1 MDKSQNITLLKN
13 VRNVDFSL
21 VGGKGAN
28 LGEMIKAGLPV
39 PGGFVIL
46 TNSYKRFI
54 EVNAL
59 EKRMAIILE
68 SVDDS
73 NPEDLERAAETIQAL
88 FEKGEI
94 PRDLLEEIEQ
104 TYQLMGSPEVAV
116 RSSATAEDLPG
127 TSFAGQYDTYLNVK
141 GKEDLYSN
149 VKKCWASLWN
159 QRALSYRFK
168 HGIDNQQLAHGV
180 VVQELIN
187 AEKSGILF
195 TANPVNGR
203 RDQMLINS
211 SWGLG
216 EAIVGGEVTPD
227 QWVVDKKNRSIV
239 EERIAKKE
247 VMTIRKVKGIE
258 LTAVPEQKQKE
269 NTLSQKEVKELFRLA
284 LKVENYF
291 GSPQDIEWA
300 FENEKL
306 YLVQT
311 RPITSLYPMPE
322 KVKGVEG
329 LRVHINFSLVSQGI
343 HDPLTP
349 MGQSLLAKVFL
360 DSAKLFEK
368 NIYDERDLWW
378 CKSIGGRIFL
388 DITELLRNEKRW
400 NKVIYNE
407 VFSDQ
412 DPLTAEILE
421 QFLKREKK
429 EITRHKDKM
438 IPYLLK
444 KIVPCFKLAIPVVTN
459 SLYGMLFPITA
470 KVKAKKEWDKIVE
483 DIEKVR
489 KTQNT
494 TEDKLKIID
503 EHIQKYTRSGFAIL
517 AYIAPSLKNIDKAQ
531 RIASP
536 YLDDI
541 SQLKLVE
548 KSLPNNVTTEMGE
561 ELLLIAQKLDKKG
574 KKPTREDV
582 EVKKFL
588 SKYGHRSTE
597 EMDIGIPRWEEEPGY
612 VLSLIDYY
620 MQDQNYKHGLDKLY
634 QGKEKAEEVI
644 KSTKA
649 KLKQAGAGRKSE
661 KVEKL
666 LTSYREVFGLRE
678 YSKYVLIK
686 AYNIYRVIFMGI
698 GEELLVEGRLD
709 DKMDI
714 FWLRFS
720 DIMEKENL
728 QQVVRDNKEAH
739 RRHKKLSAPRIL
751 TSSGESIYTLIE
763 KKEDALKGLPVSAG
777 VYEGKVKV
785 LNSPEEG
792 SKLEKGD
799 VLVTKGTNP
808 AWTPL
813 FLNIGGLIMETGGPI
828 SHGSV
833 VAREYGVPAVVG
845 IGDAASILKDGQ
857 IVRVNGETGTV
868 EIIDETKS

>member
-1 MDKSQNITLLKN
+1 M
-13 VRNVDFSL
+13 V
-21 VGGKGAN
+21 
-28 LGEMIKAGLPV
+28 
-39 PGGFVIL
+39 L

-54 EVNAL
+54 EVNGL
-59 EKRMAIILE
+59 EKRIAIILE

-73 NPEDLERAAETIQAL
+73 NPKELERVSKTIQGL

-94 PRDLLEEIEQ
+94 PRDILEEIDRN
-104 TYQLMGSPEVAV
+104 YQLMGSSEVAV

-141 GKEDLYSN
+141 GKEELYSYI
-149 VKKCWASLWN
+149 KKCWASLWN
-159 QRALSYRFK
+159 QRALSYRLK
-168 HGIDNQQLAHGV
+168 HGIDNKHLAHGV

-227 QWVVDKKNRSIV
+227 QWVVDKNSGSIL
-239 EERIAKKE
+239 EERIAQKD

-258 LTAVPEQKQKE
+258 LTAVPEEKQKE
-269 NTLSQKEVKELFRLA
+269 NTLSQKEVKELFQLA

-300 FENEKL
+300 FENGKL

-349 MGQSLLAKVFL
+349 MGQSVFAKVFL

-368 NIYDERDLWW
+368 NINDERDLWW
-378 CKSIGGRIFL
+378 CKSIGGRIFV

-400 NKVIYNE
+400 NKMIYND

-421 QFLKREKK
+421 QFLKREKI
-429 EITRHKDKM
+429 EIIRHKDKM
-438 IPYLLK
+438 IPYLIK
-444 KIVPCFKLAIPVVTN
+444 KIVPCFKLAIPIITN
-459 SLYGMLFPITA
+459 SLYGMLFPI
-470 KVKAKKEWDKIVE
+470 KAKGKAKEEWDKIIE

-494 TEDKLKIID
+494 IENKLKIID
-503 EHIQKYTRSGFAIL
+503 KHIRKYTRSGFAIL
-517 AYIAPSLKNIDKAQ
+517 AYIAPSLKNIEKAQ
-531 RIASP
+531 RIASQ
-536 YLDDI
+536 YLEDT
-541 SQLKLVE
+541 SQLMLVE
-548 KSLPNNVTTEMGE
+548 KSLQNNVTTEMGE
-561 ELLLIAQKLDKKG
+561 ELLLIAQKLDEKG
-574 KKPTREDV
+574 KKPTKENV
-582 EVKKFL
+582 EVKNFL
-588 SKYGHRSTE
+588 NKYGHRSIE
-597 EMDIGIPRWEEEPGY
+597 EMDIGIPRWEEEPEY
-612 VLSLIDYY
+612 VLSIIESY
-620 MQDQNYKHGLDKLY
+620 MKDQNYKHSLDKLY
-634 QGKEKAEEVI
+634 QGKQKAEEVI

-649 KLKQAGAGRKSE
+649 KLDKAGAGRKAK

-666 LTSYREVFGLRE
+666 LTNYREVFGLRE

-686 AYNIYRVIFMGI
+686 AYHIYRIIFMGI
-698 GEELLVEGRLD
+698 GEELVEKGRLD
-709 DKMDI
+709 DKMDV
-714 FWLRFS
+714 FWLRFP
-720 DIMEKENL
+720 DIMEIENL
-728 QQVVRDNKEAH
+728 QEVVKENKEALS
-739 RRHKKLSAPRIL
+739 RYKKLSAPRIL
-751 TSSGESIYTLIE
+751 TSTGESIYTLIE
-763 KKEDALKGLPVSAG
+763 KKEDSLTGLPVSAG

-785 LNSPEEG
+785 LYSAEEG

-799 VLVTKGTNP
+799 VLVTRGANP

-813 FLNIGGLIMETGGPI
+813 FLNIGGLVMETGGPI

-845 IGDAASILKDGQ
+845 IGNATSILKDGQ

-868 EIIDETKS
+868 EIIDESIS

>member
-1 MDKSQNITLLKN
+1 
-13 VRNVDFSL
+13 
-21 VGGKGAN
+21 
-28 LGEMIKAGLPV
+28 
-39 PGGFVIL
+39 
-46 TNSYKRFI
+46 
-54 EVNAL
+54 
-59 EKRMAIILE
+59 
-68 SVDDS
+68 
-73 NPEDLERAAETIQAL
+73 
-88 FEKGEI
+88 
-94 PRDLLEEIEQ
+94 
-104 TYQLMGSPEVAV
+104 
-116 RSSATAEDLPG
+116 
-127 TSFAGQYDTYLNVK
+127 
-141 GKEDLYSN
+141 
-149 VKKCWASLWN
+149 
-159 QRALSYRFK
+159 
-168 HGIDNQQLAHGV
+168 
-180 VVQELIN
+180 
-187 AEKSGILF
+187 
-195 TANPVNGR
+195 
-203 RDQMLINS
+203 MLINS

-227 QWVVDKKNRSIV
+227 QWVVDKNSGSIL
-239 EERIAKKE
+239 EERIAQKD

-258 LTAVPEQKQKE
+258 LTAVPEEKQKE
-269 NTLSQKEVKELFRLA
+269 NTLSQKEVKELFQLA
-284 LKVENYF
+284 LKVEDYF

-300 FENEKL
+300 FENGKL

-322 KVKGVEG
+322 KVKGLEG
-329 LRVHINFSLVSQGI
+329 LRVHINFSLASQGMQN
-343 HDPLTP
+343 PLTP
-349 MGQSLLAKVFL
+349 MGQSVFEKTFL
-360 DSAKLFEK
+360 DLGKLFEK
-368 NIYDERDLWW
+368 KIKDERDLWW
-378 CKSIGGRIFL
+378 FKSVGGRVFIDL
-388 DITELLRNEKRW
+388 TELLRNEKRW
-400 NKVIYNE
+400 NKVIYND

-438 IPYLLK
+438 IFYLIK
-444 KIVPCFKLAIPVVTN
+444 KIVPCLKLVMPIITS
-459 SLYGMLFPITA
+459 SLYGMLFPIKA
-470 KVKAKKEWDKIVE
+470 KVKAKKEWDKIIQ
-483 DIEKVR
+483 DIEEGS
-489 KTQNT
+489 KTLKT
-494 TEDKLKIID
+494 IEDKTKFID
-503 EHIQKYTRSGFAIL
+503 KHIRKYTRSGFAIL
-517 AYIAPSLKNIDKAQ
+517 SYIAPSLKNIEKAQ

-536 YLDDI
+536 YLDDT

-561 ELLLIAQKLDKKG
+561 ELLLIAQNLDKKG
-574 KKPTREDV
+574 KKPTKEDV
-582 EVKKFL
+582 EVKNFL
-588 SKYGHRSTE
+588 KKYGHRSTE

-612 VLSLIDYY
+612 VLRLIDYY

-644 KSTKA
+644 KSIKA
-649 KLKQAGAGRKSE
+649 KLKQAGAGRKAE

-666 LTSYREVFGLRE
+666 LKSYREVFGLRE

-686 AYNIYRVIFMGI
+686 AYKICRIILVGI
-698 GEELLVEGRLD
+698 GEELVAKGRLD

-714 FWLRFS
+714 FWLRFP
-720 DIMEKENL
+720 DITEKENL
-728 QQVVRDNKEAH
+728 QEIVRDNKEAH

-751 TSSGESIYTLIE
+751 TSTGESIYTLLE
-763 KKEDALKGLPVSAG
+763 EKEDALKGLPVSAG

-857 IVRVNGETGTV
+857 IVRVNGGTGTV
-868 EIIDETKS
+868 EIIDESGS